1 MSNEPKQKDK
11 AEVIETINPSQMNQM
26 QFAHQVWAVVTSNPL
41 TKEQLEDPKTWAF
54 STSKFRLHDRV
65 EIMDG
70 KGSQLSKGIVTFI
83 RGNSVK
89 IQIYAHHQLN
99 EQKYNE
105 IEYEDF
111 IIKWGGTDKHW
122 MIIEKETGET
132 LKGDFQTD
140 QNALLYLKDHY
151 KSLNIKI

>member
-1 MSNEPKQKDK
+1 MSKATQKQDDN
-11 AEVIETINPSQMNQM
+11 EVIETINPSQMNQM
-26 QFAHQVWAVVTSNPL
+26 QFAHQVWSVITTNPL
-41 TKEQLEDPKTWAF
+41 TKEQLENPKTWAF
-54 STSKFRLHDRV
+54 STAKFRLHDRV
-65 EIMDG
+65 EIMAG
-70 KGSQLSKGIVTFI
+70 NGSQLSKGIVTFI

-89 IQIYAHHQLN
+89 IQIYAHHMLH

-111 IIKWGGTDKHW
+111 VVRWGGVDKHW
-122 MIIEKETGET
+122 IIVEKETGEV

-151 KSLNIKI
+151 KSLNIQL